1 MIIRNLSFKATD
13 DKIKSHFSTYGDVVD
28 VNILKK
34 KDGKMVGCAFIQY
47 SNIQEAS
54 KALKNLNGK
63 PFLQRPIAID
73 WAVPKDQFQQ
83 SNPKPNAEE
92 KEETADMSDPMGK
105 KINYFYFVQFLEIFI
120 NYLILLLPITIPR
133 KKYHIILVIFLFG

>member
-1 MIIRNLSFKATD
+1 M
-13 DKIKSHFSTYGDVVD
+13 D

-34 KDGKMVGCAFIQY
+34 KDGKMVGCAFLQY
-47 SNIQEAS
+47 SNVQEAS

-63 PFLQRPIAID
+63 LFLQRPIAID

-105 KINYFYFVQFLEIFI
+105 KINYFYFVQFHEIFI
-120 NYLILLLPITIPR
+120 
-133 KKYHIILVIFLFG
+133 K